1 MGRSGAGKACI
12 CEELLGADE
21 GRRQLTR
28 LERLDRFQRQ
38 HVWAGFPLAVIYKYI
53 DDSGGYLAALIAY
66 YGFVSFF
73 PLLLLSTTLLG
84 FALAGDPHLQHQVLT
99 SALDQFPVV
108 GKQLSD
114 PSRIGGGAVGLI
126 VGIIGSLYGGL
137 GVAQAMQYAMNTAWR
152 VPRNRRLNPL
162 RGRLRSLL
170 LLLLAGGAVLA
181 TTFLSIVGSSGAGS
195 LGDVLQGLALAAS
208 VVLNAFVF
216 VFVFRKA
223 TARVLSVSDVFRG
236 AVAAALVWQLLQS
249 FGVIYV
255 ASVVKHASDTNGVF
269 AFVLGLIAFLYLAAL
284 ALVLCVEAD
293 VVRLDRLWPRSLMT
307 PFTDQVVLTEGDRRA
322 YTSQVEVQRMK
333 GFERIEVSFTDPTAP
348 APDGAAGAVARTHP
362 NPHLHRHPEAAVDP
376 RDRS

>member
-1 MGRSGAGKACI
+1 
-12 CEELLGADE
+12 
-21 GRRQLTR
+21 
-28 LERLDRFQRQ
+28 
-38 HVWAGFPLAVIYKYI
+38 VGFPLAVIYKYI

-73 PLLLLSTTLLG
+73 PLLLLSTTVLG
-84 FALAGDPHLQHQVLT
+84 FALAGDQHLQHQVLT
-99 SALDQFPVV
+99 SALRQFPVV
-108 GKQLSD
+108 GDQLDD
-114 PSRIGGGAVGLI
+114 PARIGGGAVGLI
-126 VGIIGSLYGGL
+126 VGIVGSLYGGL

-170 LLLLAGGAVLA
+170 LLLSAGVAVLA

-195 LGDVLQGLALAAS
+195 LGVVLQVFALAAS
-208 VVLNAFVF
+208 VALNAVVF

-223 TARVLSVSDVFRG
+223 TARVLSVPDVFRG

-255 ASVVKHASDTNGVF
+255 AHVVKNASDTNGVF

-293 VVRLDRLWPRSLMT
+293 AVRLDGLWPRSLMT
-307 PFTDQVVLTEGDRRA
+307 PFTDNVRLTEGDRRA
-322 YTSQVEVQRMK
+322 YTSQVEVQQMK
-333 GFERIEVSFTDPTAP
+333 GFEHIDVHFNALNDPDPTNDPNPDAAAAPQTRTIPPSP
-348 APDGAAGAVARTHP
+348 APRRPADHA
-362 NPHLHRHPEAAVDP
+362 EDP
-376 RDRS
+376 T

>member
-1 MGRSGAGKACI
+1 MPTSWEAFR
-12 CEELLGADE
+12 
-21 GRRQLTR
+21 LTR
-28 LERLDRFQRQ
+28 LERLDRFQRR
-38 HVWAGFPLAVIYKYI
+38 HRAVGFPLAVVYKHI

-84 FALAGDPHLQHQVLT
+84 FALAGDPHFQHQVLT
-99 SALDQFPVV
+99 SALRQFPVV
-108 GKQLSD
+108 GDQLND
-114 PSRIGGGAVGLI
+114 PARIGGGAVGLF
-126 VGIIGSLYGGL
+126 VGIVGSLYGGL

-152 VPRNRRLNPL
+152 VPRNRRLNPF
-162 RGRLRSLL
+162 RGRLQSLL
-170 LLLLAGGAVLA
+170 LLASAGVAILA
-181 TTFLSIVGSSGAGS
+181 TTLLSIVGSSGAGS
-195 LGDVLQGLALAAS
+195 LGVLLQVFALGAS
-208 VVLNAFVF
+208 VALNAVVF

-223 TARVLSVSDVFRG
+223 TTRVLGVRDVIPG
-236 AVAAALVWQLLQS
+236 ALSAALVWQILQS

-255 ASVVKHASDTNGVF
+255 AHVVKHASDTNGVF

-293 VVRLDRLWPRSLMT
+293 AVRLDRLWPRSLMT

-348 APDGAAGAVARTHP
+348 APAAATDPEANRAP
-362 NPHLHRHPEAAVDP
+362 ESNPH
-376 RDRS
+376 DRS